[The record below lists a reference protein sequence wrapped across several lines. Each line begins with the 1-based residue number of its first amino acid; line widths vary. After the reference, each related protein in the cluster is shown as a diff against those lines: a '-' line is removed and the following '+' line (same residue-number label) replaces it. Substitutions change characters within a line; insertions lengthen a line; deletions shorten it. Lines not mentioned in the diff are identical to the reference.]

1 VNIEV
6 RATAADVAAAAATMV
21 GDLLTRSDGS
31 FTLGLAGGSTPRA
44 TYRRLRSETLPWKR
58 VTCWLPD
65 ERWVP
70 LDDPESNSRMAKEEL
85 VDHVPAAFLG
95 PDTTLPDPPISALAY
110 EGILIPLLTHGEK
123 LEPDVVLLGM
133 GPDGHTASLFPGT
146 EAVESDQVG
155 YVANWVPE
163 QDTWRLTATL
173 PLLQAARHV
182 IFLVTG
188 DTKADMIRRILREEE
203 PLPARLVGDGAR
215 ETTWILDEPAAARL

>member
-6 RATAADVAAAAATMV
+6 HATSADVAAAAATMV
-21 GDLLTRSDGS
+21 GDLLARSDGS

-44 TYRRLRSETLPWKR
+44 TYRRLRSEALSWKR
-58 VTCWLPD
+58 VTCWLSD

-70 LDDPESNSRMAKEEL
+70 LDDPESNTRMAKDEL
-85 VDHVPAAFLG
+85 VDHVPCSFFG
-95 PDTTLPDPPISALAY
+95 PDTTLPDPRISALAY
-110 EGILIPLLTHGEK
+110 EGILLPLLTHGK
-123 LEPDVVLLGM
+123 RLEPDVVLLGM
-133 GPDGHTASLFPGT
+133 GSDGHTASLFPGT
-146 EAVESDQVG
+146 DAVESERAG

-188 DTKADMIRRILREEE
+188 DTKAEMLRRILIDEE
-203 PLPARLVGDGAR
+203 PLPAQRVSAGAQR
-215 ETTWILDEPAAARL
+215 TTWLLDKAAAARL

>member
-6 RATAADVAAAAATMV
+6 HATSADVAAAAATMV
-21 GDLLTRSDGS
+21 GDLLARSDGS

-44 TYRRLRSETLPWKR
+44 TYRRLRSEALSWKR
-58 VTCWLPD
+58 VTCWLSD

-70 LDDPESNSRMAKEEL
+70 LDDPESNTRMAKDEL
-85 VDHVPAAFLG
+85 VDHVPCAFVG
-95 PDTTLPDPPISALAY
+95 PDTTLPDPRISALTY
-110 EGILIPLLTHGEK
+110 EGILLPLLTHGDR

-146 EAVESDQVG
+146 EAVDSDRVG

-163 QDTWRLTATL
+163 QDTWRLTATI

-182 IFLVTG
+182 IFLITG
-188 DTKADMIRRILREEE
+188 DTKAAMLRRILIDEE
-203 PLPARLVGDGAR
+203 PLPARLVGNGAR